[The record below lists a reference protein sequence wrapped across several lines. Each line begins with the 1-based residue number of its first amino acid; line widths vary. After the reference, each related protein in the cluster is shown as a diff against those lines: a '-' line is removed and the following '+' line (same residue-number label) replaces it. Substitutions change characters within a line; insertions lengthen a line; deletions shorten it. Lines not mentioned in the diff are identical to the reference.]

1 MRVRQL
7 ESALSAN
14 VDETFATPKQRLEQ
28 YPTNAALAAGVL
40 HGARAR
46 GDVEGKFVVD
56 LGCGTGIL
64 SVAATLCDAAVVVG
78 VDVDEDALTRCAENL
93 RAFEPALEVE
103 LVCGDVID
111 GSWTLSGRRMGRGGK
126 RCDTVLMNPPFGA
139 WRGGADV
146 AFLRAA
152 FKIADGAIYSLHKTS
167 TRAHIEKVAKTRF
180 HAREAEVLAQLK
192 YDLPATYGHHREK
205 SVEIAVDLWRFEPT
219 PGAVIDDE
227 ALELEL
233 AHDASIDGLARDL
246 SSKAHVRGGRGGGR
260 RGGGRRGARGGRGK

>member
-1 MRVRQL
+1 MRRRR
-7 ESALSAN
+7 
-14 VDETFATPKQRLEQ
+14 RLE
-28 YPTNAALAAGVL
+28 PRVW
-40 HGARAR
+40 
-46 GDVEGKFVVD
+46 K
-56 LGCGTGIL
+56 
-64 SVAATLCDAAVVVG
+64 
-78 VDVDEDALTRCAENL
+78 TR
-93 RAFEPALEVE
+93 
-103 LVCGDVID
+103 D
-111 GSWTLSGRRMGRGGK
+111 
-126 RCDTVLMNPPFGA
+126 
-139 WRGGADV
+139 GADV

>member
-1 MRVRQL
+1 MRARQL

-111 GSWTLSGRRMGRGGK
+111 GSWTLGGRRMGRGGEEV
-126 RCDTVLMNPPFGA
+126 RHGVDESAV
-139 WRGGADV
+139 RRV
-146 AFLRAA
+146 AR
-152 FKIADGAIYSLHKTS
+152 
-167 TRAHIEKVAKTRF
+167 RR
-180 HAREAEVLAQLK
+180 
-192 YDLPATYGHHREK
+192 
-205 SVEIAVDLWRFEPT
+205 
-219 PGAVIDDE
+219 
-227 ALELEL
+227 
-233 AHDASIDGLARDL
+233 
-246 SSKAHVRGGRGGGR
+246 R
-260 RGGGRRGARGGRGK
+260 RGVSPRGV